1 MRIQDIPKFV
11 VNLKRR
17 PDRLEKFRKQMEYLG
32 WDYEVFEAIDT
43 NSYMGITKSQ
53 LAIIEIAKQRG
64 YKKVM
69 IMEDDCEV
77 MPYAHDFV
85 EKLNQE
91 LINLDY
97 AVLNLS
103 PTLNRHI
110 NQAENLKYFLDMTN
124 LPEKRDPNH
133 RDIYAANMIVYDESI
148 YDEMFKISE
157 VAFQS
162 GEYYYALDDYTFQFI
177 VQKFQSYCPIIP
189 ICTQGNDWSDI
200 SQGNYNNFYLQTYNW
215 NLFSPTKIP
224 NHFCNGELNKQKRDE
239 NIKETIDVS

>member
-1 MRIQDIPKFV
+1 MKLSEIPKFV

-17 PDRLEKFRKQMEYLG
+17 PDRLERFKKQMEYLG

-53 LAIIEIAKQRG
+53 LAIIQIAKERG
-64 YKKVM
+64 YSKVM

-77 MPYAHDFV
+77 MPYAKDFI
-85 EKLNQE
+85 EKLDGE
-91 LINLDY
+91 IEDLTY

-110 NQAENLKYFLDMTN
+110 NKADGFKYLLDMTN
-124 LPEKRDPNH
+124 LPEKHDPNH
-133 RDIYAANMIVYDESI
+133 RDIYAANMIIYDESV

-162 GEYYYALDDYTFQFI
+162 GEFFLKVITIIFI
-177 VQKFQSYCPIIP
+177 FK
-189 ICTQGNDWSDI
+189 
-200 SQGNYNNFYLQTYNW
+200 
-215 NLFSPTKIP
+215 
-224 NHFCNGELNKQKRDE
+224 H
-239 NIKETIDVS
+239 TIGTCLVLSKYPRIFAMQN

>member
-1 MRIQDIPKFV
+1 MKLNEIPKFI

-17 PDRLEKFRKQMEYLG
+17 PDRLERIKKQMEYLG

-53 LAIIEIAKQRG
+53 LAIIQIAKERG
-64 YKKVM
+64 YSKVM

-77 MPYAHDFV
+77 MPYAKDFI
-85 EKLNQE
+85 EKLDGE
-91 LINLDY
+91 IGNLTY

-110 NQAENLKYFLDMTN
+110 NKADGFKYLLDMTN
-124 LPEKRDPNH
+124 LPEKHDPNH
-133 RDIYAANMIVYDESI
+133 RDIYAANMIIYDESI
-148 YDEMFKISE
+148 YNEMFKISE

-162 GEYYYALDDYTFQFI
+162 GEFYYALDDFTFQFI
-177 VQKFQSYCPIIP
+177 LQKYQSYCPIVP
-189 ICTQGNDWSDI
+189 VCTQGNDWSDI

-215 NLFSPTKIP
+215 NLFSPFKIP
-224 NHFCNGELNKQKRDE
+224 SHFCNAEHNKQKRDE
-239 NIKETIDVS
+239 NIKETIDVG

>member
-1 MRIQDIPKFV
+1 MKLNEIPKFI

-17 PDRLEKFRKQMEYLG
+17 PDRLERIKKQMEYLG

-53 LAIIEIAKQRG
+53 LAIIQIAKEKG
-64 YKKVM
+64 YSKVM

-77 MPYAHDFV
+77 MPYAKDFI
-85 EKLNQE
+85 EKLDAE
-91 LINLDY
+91 IENLTY

-110 NQAENLKYFLDMTN
+110 NKADGFKYLLDMTN
-124 LPEKRDPNH
+124 LPEKHDPNH
-133 RDIYAANMIVYDESI
+133 RDIYAANMIIYDESI
-148 YDEMFKISE
+148 YNEMFKISE

-162 GEYYYALDDYTFQFI
+162 GEFYYALDDFTFQFI
-177 VQKFQSYCPIIP
+177 LQKYQSYCPIVP
-189 ICTQGNDWSDI
+189 VCTQGNDWSDI

-215 NLFSPTKIP
+215 NLFSPFKIP
-224 NHFCNGELNKQKRDE
+224 SHFCNAEHNKQKRDE
-239 NIKETIDVS
+239 NIKETIDVG

>member
-1 MRIQDIPKFV
+1 MKLNEIPKFI

-17 PDRLEKFRKQMEYLG
+17 PDRLERIKKQMEYLG

-53 LAIIEIAKQRG
+53 LAIIQIAKEKG
-64 YKKVM
+64 YSKVM

-77 MPYAHDFV
+77 MPYAKDFI
-85 EKLNQE
+85 EKLDGE
-91 LINLDY
+91 IGNLTY

-110 NQAENLKYFLDMTN
+110 NKADGFKYLLDMTN
-124 LPEKRDPNH
+124 LPEKHDPNH
-133 RDIYAANMIVYDESI
+133 RDIYAANMIIYDESI

-162 GEYYYALDDYTFQFI
+162 GEFYYALDDFTFQFI
-177 VQKFQSYCPIIP
+177 LQKYQSYCPIVP
-189 ICTQGNDWSDI
+189 VCTQGNDWSDI

-215 NLFSPTKIP
+215 NLFSPFKIP
-224 NHFCNGELNKQKRDE
+224 SHFCNAEHNKQKRDE
-239 NIKETIDVS
+239 NIKETIDVG

>member
-1 MRIQDIPKFV
+1 MRIQNIPKFV

-32 WDYEVFEAIDT
+32 WDYEVFEAVDT

-77 MPYAHDFV
+77 MPYAHDLV

-110 NQAENLKYFLDMTN
+110 NRADNLKYFLDMTN

-133 RDIYAANMIVYDESI
+133 RDIYAANMIVYDQSI

-177 VQKFQSYCPIIP
+177 VKNFQSYCPIVP

-239 NIKETIDVS
+239 NIKETIDVG

>member
-1 MRIQDIPKFV
+1 MKLNEIPKFI

-17 PDRLEKFRKQMEYLG
+17 PDRLERIKKQMEYLG

-53 LAIIEIAKQRG
+53 LAIIQIAKERG
-64 YKKVM
+64 YSKVM

-77 MPYAHDFV
+77 MPYAKDFI
-85 EKLNQE
+85 EKLDGE
-91 LINLDY
+91 IENLTY

-110 NQAENLKYFLDMTN
+110 NKADGFKYLLDMTN
-124 LPEKRDPNH
+124 LPEKHDPNH
-133 RDIYAANMIVYDESI
+133 RDIYAANMIIYDESI

-157 VAFQS
+157 VAFGS
-162 GEYYYALDDYTFQFI
+162 GDYYYALDDFTFQFI
-177 VQKFQSYCPIIP
+177 VQKFQSYCPIVP
-189 ICTQGNDWSDI
+189 VCTQGNDWSDI

-224 NHFCNGELNKQKRDE
+224 GHFCNAELNKQKRDE
-239 NIKETIDVS
+239 NIKETIDVN

>member
-1 MRIQDIPKFV
+1 MKLSEIPKFV

-17 PDRLEKFRKQMEYLG
+17 PDRLERFRKQMEYLG

-53 LAIIEIAKQRG
+53 LTIIEIAKERG

-69 IMEDDCEV
+69 IMEDDCEI
-77 MPYAHDFV
+77 MPYAKDFI
-85 EKLNQE
+85 EKLDEEIQS
-91 LINLDY
+91 LPY

-110 NQAENLKYFLDMTN
+110 NKADGLKYLLDMTN
-124 LPEKRDPNH
+124 LPEKHDPNH
-133 RDIYAANMIVYDESI
+133 RDIYAANMIIYDESI

-162 GEYYYALDDYTFQFI
+162 GEFYYALDDFTFQFI
-177 VQKFQSYCPIIP
+177 VQKNQSYCPIVP
-189 ICTQGNDWSDI
+189 VCTQGNDWSDI

-215 NLFSPTKIP
+215 NLFSPVKIP
-224 NHFCNGELNKQKRDE
+224 SHFCNAEHNKQKRDE
-239 NIKETIDVS
+239 NIKETIDVG

>member
-1 MRIQDIPKFV
+1 MKIQDIPKFV

-17 PDRLEKFRKQMEYLG
+17 PDRLEKFRQQMEYLG
-32 WDYEVFEAIDT
+32 WDYEVFEAVDT

-53 LAIIEIAKQRG
+53 LAIIEIAKERG

-91 LINLDY
+91 LMNLDY

-110 NQAENLKYFLDMTN
+110 NRADNLTYFLDMTN

-162 GEYYYALDDYTFQFI
+162 GEYYYALDDYTFQFV
-177 VQKFQSYCPIIP
+177 VQKFQSYCPIVP
-189 ICTQGNDWSDI
+189 LCTQGNDWSDI

-215 NLFSPTKIP
+215 NLFSPVKIP
-224 NHFCNGELNKQKRDE
+224 NQFCNAELNKEKRDK
-239 NIKETIDVS
+239 NLKELLNVN

>member
-17 PDRLEKFRKQMEYLG
+17 PDRLERFRKQMEYLG

-53 LAIIEIAKQRG
+53 LAIIEIAKERG
-64 YKKVM
+64 YSKVM
-69 IMEDDCEV
+69 IMEDDCEI
-77 MPYAHDFV
+77 MPYARDFIK
-85 EKLNQE
+85 KLNTE
-91 LINLDY
+91 VEHLDY
-97 AVLNLS
+97 AILNLS

-110 NQAENLKYFLDMTN
+110 DRASDFKYLLDITN

-133 RDIYAANMIVYDESI
+133 RDIYAANMIIYDASI

-162 GEYYYALDDYTFQFI
+162 GEYFYALDDFIFQFV
-177 VQKFQSYCPIIP
+177 VQKFQSYCPIVP
-189 ICTQGNDWSDI
+189 VSTQGNDWSDI

-215 NLFSPTKIP
+215 NLYSPIKIP
-224 NHFCNGELNKQKRDE
+224 GQFCNDDLNKQKRE
-239 NIKETIDVS
+239 NNLKEFIDVD

>member
-17 PDRLEKFRKQMEYLG
+17 PDRLERFQRQMEYLG

-53 LAIIEIAKQRG
+53 LAIIQIAKERG

-69 IMEDDCEV
+69 IMEDDCEI
-77 MPYAHDFV
+77 MPYATDFV
-85 EKLNQE
+85 EKLNSQIE
-91 LINLDY
+91 DVEY

-103 PTLNRHI
+103 PTFNRHV
-110 NQAENLKYFLDMTN
+110 NKSEKYPLLLDITN
-124 LPEKRDPNH
+124 LPEKQDPNH
-133 RDIYAANMIVYDESI
+133 RDIYAANMIIYDETI
-148 YDEMFKISE
+148 YDEMFKISD

-162 GEYYYALDDYTFQFI
+162 GDFYYALDDYTFQFV
-177 VQKFQSYCPIIP
+177 VQKYQSYCPVVP

-224 NHFCNGELNKQKRDE
+224 SVFCNAELNKQKRE
-239 NIKETIDVS
+239 QMIKETIDVN

>member
-1 MRIQDIPKFV
+1 MKLSEIPKFV

-17 PDRLEKFRKQMEYLG
+17 PDRLERFKKQMEYLG

-53 LAIIEIAKQRG
+53 LAIIQIAKERG
-64 YKKVM
+64 YSKVM

-77 MPYAHDFV
+77 MPYAKDFI
-85 EKLNQE
+85 EKLDGE
-91 LINLDY
+91 IEDLTY

-110 NQAENLKYFLDMTN
+110 NKADGFKYLLDMTN
-124 LPEKRDPNH
+124 LPEKHDPNH
-133 RDIYAANMIVYDESI
+133 RDIYAANMIIYDESV

-162 GEYYYALDDYTFQFI
+162 GEFFYALDDFTFQFI
-177 VQKFQSYCPIIP
+177 VQKFQSYCPIVP
-189 ICTQGNDWSDI
+189 VCTQGNDWSDI

-215 NLFSPTKIP
+215 NLFSPVKIP
-224 NHFCNGELNKQKRDE
+224 SHFCNAELNKQKRDE
-239 NIKETIDVS
+239 NLKETIDVS